1 VSELIGRRRAQGT
14 TVILVEH
21 HMDVVMNVCD
31 EITVLNYGRK
41 LANGTPAQIQDDPAV
56 IEAYLGRSVEI
67 EGAQA

>member
-1 VSELIGRRRAQGT
+1 
-14 TVILVEH
+14 
-21 HMDVVMNVCD
+21 VCD